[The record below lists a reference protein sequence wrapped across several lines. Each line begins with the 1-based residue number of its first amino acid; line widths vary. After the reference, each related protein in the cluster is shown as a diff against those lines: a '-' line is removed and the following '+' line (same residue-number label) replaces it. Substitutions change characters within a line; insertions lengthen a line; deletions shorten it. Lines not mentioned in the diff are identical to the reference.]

1 MKFMKAED
9 EMDSEFGRKEVEGR
23 KQKRKWLRNSQNEP
37 QVEEPDFSCGPPFNS
52 SPVMPIR
59 I

>member
-1 MKFMKAED
+1 MKAED